1 MRPVKLA
8 FAGSGCKLPI
18 SRYNGAARRQAGF
31 VMVGPAG
38 PLATISRE
46 PGQAR
51 KGAAA
56 AVTLCA
62 GVWLVGFTSMT
73 SILYPFFYYCPGAIG
88 SGACSCLSFAPERP
102 PSLYSDAPTR
112 HTRTQYGLF

>member
-1 MRPVKLA
+1 M
-8 FAGSGCKLPI
+8 AGHAAIGRCNAQLVVGGCKLLI

-62 GVWLVGFTSMT
+62 GVWLVGFTSIT
-73 SILYPFFYYCPGAIG
+73 TVVSP
-88 SGACSCLSFAPERP
+88 LS
-102 PSLYSDAPTR
+102 
-112 HTRTQYGLF
+112 LFV

>member
-1 MRPVKLA
+1 
-8 FAGSGCKLPI
+8 
-18 SRYNGAARRQAGF
+18 
-31 VMVGPAG
+31 MVGPAG

-73 SILYPFFYYCPGAIG
+73 ISPLQGVRSDRAVIKGDP
-88 SGACSCLSFAPERP
+88 P
-102 PSLYSDAPTR
+102 PSLCLPPTIAALDL
-112 HTRTQYGLF
+112 LFQ

>member
-1 MRPVKLA
+1 
-8 FAGSGCKLPI
+8 
-18 SRYNGAARRQAGF
+18 
-31 VMVGPAG
+31 MVGPAG

-62 GVWLVGFTSMT
+62 GVWLVGFTSIT
-73 SILYPFFYYCPGAIG
+73 IFSFFLSLLSESADAFAGSGVYARLPFLLWHGNRLLAPTLYPAQRFQRHEVPVSARGARF
-88 SGACSCLSFAPERP
+88 CL
-102 PSLYSDAPTR
+102 
-112 HTRTQYGLF
+112 

>member
-1 MRPVKLA
+1 MLEAVVSSSQAVTMAPLA
-8 FAGSGCKLPI
+8 AMASG
-18 SRYNGAARRQAGF
+18 
-31 VMVGPAG
+31 VMVGPVG

-62 GVWLVGFTSMT
+62 GVWL
-73 SILYPFFYYCPGAIG
+73 A
-88 SGACSCLSFAPERP
+88 
-102 PSLYSDAPTR
+102 
-112 HTRTQYGLF
+112 GLATHF